1 MQELDGAFVRRV
13 LDSAPE
19 GIAICDAR
27 ATDLPVIY
35 VNAAFEQFTGYAA
48 AEVLGANLRLLHG
61 DDRDQEGLKRVRE
74 AIARGEPCRVLLR
87 NYRKSGELFWNELT
101 LQPMH
106 AADGTT
112 THFVAYCRD
121 AAGRLKQGDKAQEAV
136 PSWLREDRVT
146 GVSSRAWLNE
156 LLAREWLIARREG
169 KPITLVLYDVDA
181 LGSFNATYGKSG
193 GDACLR
199 RIARSIA
206 GGYRRGSDVV
216 GIWREG
222 CIAVLAVHRSGE
234 GEAGIVEH
242 AAGNVRRIADTRIH
256 HPRAPLQKFVTVTA
270 SLATVR
276 PSREEELPQRLIE
289 RAEQALLEAKRHLR
303 GELNQAPD

>member
-112 THFVAYCRD
+112 THFVAYCRETCNS
-121 AAGRLKQGDKAQEAV
+121 AT
-136 PSWLREDRVT
+136 PSR
-146 GVSSRAWLNE
+146 
-156 LLAREWLIARREG
+156 
-169 KPITLVLYDVDA
+169 
-181 LGSFNATYGKSG
+181 
-193 GDACLR
+193 
-199 RIARSIA
+199 
-206 GGYRRGSDVV
+206 RRGGASPF
-216 GIWREG
+216 
-222 CIAVLAVHRSGE
+222 LA
-234 GEAGIVEH
+234 APIV
-242 AAGNVRRIADTRIH
+242 
-256 HPRAPLQKFVTVTA
+256 F
-270 SLATVR
+270 
-276 PSREEELPQRLIE
+276 
-289 RAEQALLEAKRHLR
+289 
-303 GELNQAPD
+303 